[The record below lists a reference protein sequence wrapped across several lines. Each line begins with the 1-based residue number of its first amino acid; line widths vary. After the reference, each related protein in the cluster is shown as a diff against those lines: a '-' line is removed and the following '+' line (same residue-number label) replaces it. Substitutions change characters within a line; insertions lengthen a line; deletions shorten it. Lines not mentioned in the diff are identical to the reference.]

1 MFLSGSATCP
11 KLTIMWKLT
20 EIYAQNICA
29 FRELQYKIE
38 QGVTT
43 LIFGDN
49 RDNES
54 QRSNGSGKSALLECI
69 ALGITGSPLRKIKNE
84 EIINDSSDES
94 LVELTFSN
102 DGSSESFQVERKLF
116 RKGSAEVACYIFRDG
131 EFKADEAIQPSV
143 DAYNKYILE
152 KLGITKDELYNN
164 FLLSSHKYRDFLS
177 SSDKEKKEI
186 INCFSNGNIVD
197 KAIEEIVNDLTPI
210 TELQKKTDL
219 EFAGLEGRIHI
230 LTEQI
235 QAEEENLKEKAES
248 KTEKISE
255 LENKIAARR
264 SDVRGKAEELSML
277 QTGFISIK
285 ETDKKIEDMENTHF
299 ILEDY
304 LSEINKHLSVI
315 SQELKTDWNAVIK
328 TKKENIHIAESE
340 LKTWDSA
347 FDEAERNVKTI
358 TDAYTKLNAEFQ
370 EMDQD
375 CHDKIES
382 FEKEMIKLEQEF
394 QELQARAEHLKKTRT
409 ALSVSIESLNNKLA
423 GTISCPSCSF
433 EFLLSDKFFDV
444 EKAKTEL
451 EQKNQSYVILSS
463 KINGQKQKLDEA
475 DKNRTLISEE
485 KRRLL
490 SEKVS
495 WTQKLLTSE
504 QELTLA
510 RGDLNRIKNYQEQI
524 VIKINTL
531 NKETDGIL
539 RNIFDEAFDII
550 DEAYR
555 SNQRKQ
561 NSIQE
566 EIKST
571 ESSIDTLLKTI
582 EDIKSNAERNLVSGL
597 KRALDESRQKSSD
610 ILYKKNRIDNE
621 IQTLQRQQQ
630 NFIEFKT
637 YLANTKI
644 DALGKITNEFLE
656 NIGSDIRIRFS
667 GYTTLKSGKIREK
680 ISVSL
685 VRSGIDCGSF
695 GKFSAGEAARVNLA
709 TILAMQKLINN
720 NCDSDKGLD
729 LLVLDEILE
738 AVDEEG
744 LSHMFSALNNLNI
757 TALIVSHGNI
767 AESYP
772 HTIKIVKENGESRIE
787 Y

>member
-1 MFLSGSATCP
+1 
-11 KLTIMWKLT
+11 MWKLT

-29 FRELQYKIE
+29 FRELQYEIK

-49 RDNES
+49 RDNEG

-69 ALGITGSPLRKIKNE
+69 ALGITGSALRKIKNE
-84 EIINDSSDES
+84 EIINDNSDEC

-102 DGSSESFQVERKLF
+102 EGSNEKFQVERKLF

-143 DAYNKYILE
+143 EAYNKYILE

-197 KAIEEIVNDLTPI
+197 KAIEEIVNDITPI
-210 TELQKKTDL
+210 TELQRKTDL
-219 EFAGLEGRIHI
+219 EFAGIEGRINI

-235 QAEEENLKEKAES
+235 QVEEENIKEKTES
-248 KTEKISE
+248 KAEKISE
-255 LENKIAARR
+255 LENKIATRR
-264 SDVRGKAEELSML
+264 SYIRDKADELSML
-277 QTGFISIK
+277 QTGLISIK
-285 ETDKKIEDMENTHF
+285 EADKKIEDLENANF
-299 ILEDY
+299 ILENY
-304 LSEINKHLSVI
+304 LSEINKQLSAI
-315 SQELKTDWNAVIK
+315 SKELKTDWNAVIK
-328 TKKENIHIAESE
+328 TKKENIRIAESE
-340 LKTWDSA
+340 LRAWDFA
-347 FDEAERNVKTI
+347 FEEAETKVASATCRFDKLNGESQEKTI
-358 TDAYTKLNAEFQ
+358 DHQNKTKVLER
-370 EMDQD
+370 EL
-375 CHDKIES
+375 IE
-382 FEKEMIKLEQEF
+382 LEQEF
-394 QELQARAEHLKKTRT
+394 RELQDGIEHLKKTRI
-409 ALSVSIESLNNKLA
+409 ALSASIDALNNKLA
-423 GTISCPSCSF
+423 GIISCPSCNY

-444 EKAKTEL
+444 EKSKIEL
-451 EQKNQSYVILSS
+451 DQKNQSYIILSS
-463 KINGQKQKLDEA
+463 KINGQKQKLDEV
-475 DKNRTLISEE
+475 DKSRIVVSEE
-485 KRRLL
+485 KRALL
-490 SEKVS
+490 SEKVL
-495 WTQKLLTSE
+495 WTEQLLVSE

-510 RGDLNRIKNYQEQI
+510 RGDLSRIKNYQEQI
-524 VIKINTL
+524 GIKINTL
-531 NKETDGIL
+531 NKETDGIH
-539 RNIFDEAFDII
+539 RKIFDETFEII
-550 DEAYR
+550 DEAYKG
-555 SNQRKQ
+555 NQRKQ

-566 EIKST
+566 EIKSA
-571 ESSIDTLLKTI
+571 EGSIATLLKAV
-582 EDIKSNAERNLVSGL
+582 EDLKSSTGDNLVSGL
-597 KRALDESRQKSSD
+597 KKALDESRQKSTE
-610 ILYKKNRIDNE
+610 ILYKKNRVENE
-621 IQTLQRQQQ
+621 LQTLQRQQQ

-685 VRSGIDCGSF
+685 VRLGIDCGSF
-695 GKFSAGEAARVNLA
+695 GKFSVGEAARVNLA

-720 NCDSDKGLD
+720 NCPEDKGLD

-744 LSHMFSALNNLNI
+744 LSHMFSALNNLSI

-772 HTIKIVKENGESRIE
+772 HTIKIIKENGESRIGA
-787 Y
+787 